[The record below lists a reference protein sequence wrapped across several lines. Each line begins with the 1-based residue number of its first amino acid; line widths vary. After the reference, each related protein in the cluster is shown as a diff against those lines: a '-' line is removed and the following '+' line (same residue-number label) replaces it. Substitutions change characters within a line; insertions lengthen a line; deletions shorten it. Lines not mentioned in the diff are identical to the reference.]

1 MFMRTTITAGSMF
14 PRGNQV
20 LVFDLD
26 SLKTTG
32 SITNA
37 RARESP
43 SIPRPSTAFPVAV
56 PS

>member
-26 SLKTTG
+26 SLKATG